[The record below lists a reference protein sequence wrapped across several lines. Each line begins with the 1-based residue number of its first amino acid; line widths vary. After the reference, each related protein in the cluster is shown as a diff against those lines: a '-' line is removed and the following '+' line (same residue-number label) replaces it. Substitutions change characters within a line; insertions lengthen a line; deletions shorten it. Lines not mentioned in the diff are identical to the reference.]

1 MICGA
6 FTNLEKVQGNK
17 YNVDTSLWENL
28 SAWLGQGIPLALVIF
43 VGGWLIWLARGNRI
57 VQTRDDIPLETFSE
71 TRKSDGDFFFQFK
84 ETSLAKISSQPSKL
98 FKLIW

>member
-1 MICGA
+1 VICGA

-17 YNVDTSLWENL
+17 YNVDTNLWENL

-57 VQTRDDIPLETFSE
+57 VKTRDEIPLETFSE
-71 TRKSDGDFFFQFK
+71 TQKSDGDFFSQFQ
-84 ETSLAKISSQPSKL
+84 ETQPSKL